1 MVVAITTVDESLSEA
16 LAPWSAP
23 TVALLTRVAV
33 TSIDEAALSRLRST
47 NFTVSGSSS
56 VTGGPLGGVP
66 VARPTLLSEPAATSA
81 AVMVWLIEPVV
92 DSPRANTVAAKV
104 TGP

>member
-16 LAPWSAP
+16 LVPWSAP

-66 VARPTLLSEPAATSA
+66 VARPTLLSEPAATA
-81 AVMVWLIEPVV
+81 DDVMVWLIEPVV